1 MFYILCFINLGY
13 ISFWGPGYFYGAE
26 LFLEVTLRG
35 MFFVKAEY
43 LLKNIPIIKNENV
56 KAPERCWNIW
66 IFYYDRR
73 VKMGDLK
80 RRTFLHFE
88 WCFLVLFYFIIDQ
101 QEIAMKR
108 CLRQRIR
115 ARRIKIFSHG
125 TVHSSTLFPS
135 AQLSCRS
142 KLSFSAQKTFP
153 SAQLVPYPPST
164 AVLKGRMTS
173 ECRGSAKAWKKKISR
188 SLIFLTENNDGPTC
202 HNARKKNHPGTLT
215 HAIACH
221 TQKHTHI

>member
-1 MFYILCFINLGY
+1 M
-13 ISFWGPGYFYGAE
+13 
-26 LFLEVTLRG
+26 
-35 MFFVKAEY
+35 
-43 LLKNIPIIKNENV
+43 
-56 KAPERCWNIW
+56 
-66 IFYYDRR
+66 
-73 VKMGDLK
+73 KMWK
-80 RRTFLHFE
+80 RRNGAGTFKFFIMIEGLKWATWKGEHFYTSSDVFWYYSTILSISRKSPWSNASDNE
-88 WCFLVLFYFIIDQ
+88 SEREESKV
-101 QEIAMKR
+101 
-108 CLRQRIR
+108 
-115 ARRIKIFSHG
+115 SHMEL
-125 TVHSSTLFPS
+125 VHSSTLFPS

-173 ECRGSAKAWKKKISR
+173 EGRGSAKAWKKKISR